1 LVACTQVA
9 KKNPTVSPAITAIG
23 FVGLLVVLLPVIALL
38 SRVPWSNLLNQLTSE
53 SSINAIRVSLI
64 TSVIAALISVLLGVP
79 LAWYLARGPEGITKW
94 LRPIVIS
101 PLVMPPTVAGLALLT
116 LMGRNG
122 LLGKFI
128 YEQTGW
134 AMPFTMAAVVL
145 AGIFVGMPFLVL
157 VVEAVFRQI
166 PVELE
171 EAAQTLGANPS
182 KVFLRI
188 SFPLARGG
196 VISGLVLAWARALG
210 EFGATLT
217 FAGSLPGV
225 TRTLPMEVYVAM
237 EVDPASA
244 YSISAMLVVIA
255 ITVVFLLRSNLIK
268 AFSGR

>member
-1 LVACTQVA
+1 MACTQVA

-23 FVGLLVVLLPVIALL
+23 FVGLLVVLLPVIALQ

-145 AGIFVGMPFLVL
+145 TGIFVGMPFLVL

>member
-1 LVACTQVA
+1 MLMA
-9 KKNPTVSPAITAIG
+9 KKSQVSPALAAIG
-23 FVGLLVVLLPVIALL
+23 FAGLLAVFLPVAALL
-38 SRVPWSNLLNQLTSE
+38 SRVPWSNLTNQLTSE

-64 TSVIAALISVLLGVP
+64 TSVLAALVSVLLGVP
-79 LAWYLARGPEGITKW
+79 LAWYLARGPEAVTKW

-145 AGIFVGMPFLVL
+145 AGVFVGMPFLVL

-166 PVELE
+166 PIELE

-182 KVFLRI
+182 RVFWRI
-188 SFPLARGG
+188 SFPLAKGG

-244 YSISAMLVVIA
+244 YSISALLILIAVI
-255 ITVVFLLRSNLIK
+255 VVFLLRSSLIQ
-268 AFSGR
+268 AFNSK

>member
-1 LVACTQVA
+1 VA
-9 KKNPTVSPAITAIG
+9 KQNPTVSPVITAVG
-23 FVGLLVVLLPVIALL
+23 FAGLLVVLLPVIALL
-38 SRVPWSNLLNQLTSE
+38 SRVPWSNLASQLSSE

-64 TSVIAALISVLLGVP
+64 TSVLAALISVLLGVP
-79 LAWYLARGPEGITKW
+79 LAWYLARGPEAITKW

-145 AGIFVGMPFLVL
+145 AGVFVGMPFLVL

-182 KVFLRI
+182 RVFWRI

-268 AFSGR
+268 AFNGK

>member
-1 LVACTQVA
+1 MA
-9 KKNPTVSPAITAIG
+9 KKTQVSPALAAVG
-23 FVGLLVVLLPVIALL
+23 FAGLLVVLLPLIALL
-38 SRVPWSNLLNQLTSE
+38 SRVPWSNLSSQLTSE
-53 SSINAIRVSLI
+53 SSLNAIRVSLI
-64 TSVIAALISVLLGVP
+64 TSVLAAMISVVLGVP
-79 LAWYLARGPEGITKW
+79 LAWYLARGPAAITKW
-94 LRPIVIS
+94 IRPIVIS

-134 AMPFTMAAVVL
+134 AMPFTMAAAVF
-145 AGIFVGMPFLVL
+145 AGVFVGLPFLVL
-157 VVEAVFRQI
+157 VVEAVFRQL

-182 KVFLRI
+182 KVFWRI
-188 SFPLARGG
+188 SFPLARAG

-268 AFSGR
+268 AFNGK

>member
-1 LVACTQVA
+1 MAKKTQVS
-9 KKNPTVSPAITAIG
+9 PTLVTVG
-23 FVGLLVVLLPVIALL
+23 FAGLLVVLLPVVALL
-38 SRVPWSNLLNQLTSE
+38 SRVPWSNLAIQLTSE
-53 SSINAIRVSLI
+53 SSLNAIRVSLI
-64 TSVIAALISVLLGVP
+64 TSVLAALISVLLGVP
-79 LAWYLARGPEGITKW
+79 LAWYLARGPASITKW

-122 LLGKFI
+122 LLGKVS
-128 YEQTGW
+128 YEQIGW
-134 AMPFTMAAVVL
+134 AIPFTMAAVVL
-145 AGIFVGMPFLVL
+145 AGVFVGMPFLVL

-166 PVELE
+166 PIELE

-182 KVFLRI
+182 RVFWRI

-244 YSISAMLVVIA
+244 YSISAMLILIA
-255 ITVVFLLRSNLIK
+255 VTVVFLLRSNLIK
-268 AFSGR
+268 AFTGK

>member
-1 LVACTQVA
+1 MLMA
-9 KKNPTVSPAITAIG
+9 KKSQVSPALAAVG
-23 FVGLLVVLLPVIALL
+23 FAGLLVVLLPVIALL
-38 SRVPWSNLLNQLTSE
+38 SRVPWSNLAAQLTSE
-53 SSINAIRVSLI
+53 SSINAIRVSI
-64 TSVIAALISVLLGVP
+64 ISSVLAALIAVVLGVP
-79 LAWYLARGPEGITKW
+79 LAWYLARGPEVITKW

-122 LLGKFI
+122 LLGNFI

-134 AMPFTMAAVVL
+134 AIPFTMAAVVL
-145 AGIFVGMPFLVL
+145 AGAFVGMPFLVL

-166 PVELE
+166 PIELE

-182 KVFLRI
+182 RVFWRI

-244 YSISAMLVVIA
+244 YSISAMLILIAVI
-255 ITVVFLLRSNLIK
+255 VVFLLRSNLIQ
-268 AFSGR
+268 AFNGK

>member
-1 LVACTQVA
+1 VACTQVA